1 VVNPLFHKTGA
12 LRKALYAGLLP
23 HSGGEV
29 LALYFIA
36 PLLVIAVCVGAYS
49 WARPTWP
56 AVTAILVGGR

>member
-1 VVNPLFHKTGA
+1 
-12 LRKALYAGLLP
+12 
-23 HSGGEV
+23 V

-56 AVTAILVGGR
+56 AVTTILAGGR